1 MLMQELMTV
10 VKNMIRNT
18 EIAVRTF
25 MMLRPRFIHPKIPS
39 SSTSA
44 TPQPSAGAI
53 VPSSSSTQPMSSS
66 AIPVVDFYSGIPKRP
81 SPFLQQT
88 VSRLEKDLCECQQRV
103 EELEQLL
110 LSNTNEK
117 SLDSYSSLFQS
128 LPKVMSNVH
137 DFFVHVAAKVKFFM
151 NLILFLL
158 HCTFWYFEFLLVD
171 RIWRLSNLL
180 SSLMI

>member
-1 MLMQELMTV
+1 MRELIAV
-10 VKNMIRNT
+10 VKNLIRNT

-25 MMLRPRFIHPKIPS
+25 MMLGPRFIHPKTTSPS
-39 SSTSA
+39 ISA
-44 TPQPSAGAI
+44 ASQPSAGAI
-53 VPSSSSTQPMSSS
+53 VPSSSSSQPISSS
-66 AIPVVDFYSGIPKRP
+66 AVPVIDFYSGMPKRP

-88 VSRLEKDLCECQQRV
+88 VSRFEKDLCECQQRV

-151 NLILFLL
+151 NLILFLS

-171 RIWRLSNLL
+171 RIWRLGNLH
-180 SSLMI
+180 SSFML